1 VFTPPLLSAEVGSVS
16 FKILKSLDKSNLEDK
31 YERNFLRLNI
41 LAIADECSVG
51 EGEEDCLSFAS
62 RYPLI
67 ASAWSFLQSFD
78 IGMLYV
84 GACKGEQELIAN
96 LLDSTKEGLVFA
108 FVFTEPLLLL
118 ALLLPLLPLPL
129 LFFCFCDGLGFFSKV
144 STLYA
149 SCNVE

>member
-1 VFTPPLLSAEVGSVS
+1 
-16 FKILKSLDKSNLEDK
+16 
-31 YERNFLRLNI
+31 
-41 LAIADECSVG
+41 
-51 EGEEDCLSFAS
+51 
-62 RYPLI
+62 
-67 ASAWSFLQSFD
+67 
-78 IGMLYV
+78 MLYV

-108 FVFTEPLLLL
+108 FVFAEPLLLL
-118 ALLLPLLPLPL
+118 ALLPLLLLFIALLLPLPL

>member
-1 VFTPPLLSAEVGSVS
+1 LPPLPE
-16 FKILKSLDKSNLEDK
+16 
-31 YERNFLRLNI
+31 FLRLNI

-62 RYPLI
+62 RYTFI

-108 FVFTEPLLLL
+108 FVFAE
-118 ALLLPLLPLPL
+118 PLLPLAL
-129 LFFCFCDGLGFFSKV
+129 AVLFLCFCDGLGFFSKV
-144 STLYA
+144 SMLYA